1 MFLSE
6 LTLSWNASYDCRLFE
21 AAGDDSTGAGLLHR
35 FEMMSLVVL
44 IFCVWC
50 GVYFTLDSEA
60 CSTQAGWC
68 TFLALLVVG
77 SNVVLL
83 AALTGRFCAA
93 WCARNHVKERLT
105 GCGRKLGRL
114 FSSSS
119 GSSSSSTSS
128 SSRSSA
134 GGHQS
139 AALGRGAGGHSN
151 STSTVDLD
159 MSCAGIELRVNPFSR
174 EGRENDEEGEGA
186 IRP

>member
-1 MFLSE
+1 MFIVAVHAHDM
-6 LTLSWNASYDCRLFE
+6 NKPF
-21 AAGDDSTGAGLLHR
+21 GDDSTGAGLLHR

-93 WCARNHVKERLT
+93 WCARNHVNKRLT
-105 GCGRKLGRL
+105 GWGRKLGGL

-119 GSSSSSTSS
+119 S
-128 SSRSSA
+128 SSRFSA

-139 AALGRGAGGHSN
+139 AALGRGPGGHSN

-159 MSCAGIELRVNPFSR
+159 MSCAGIELQVNPFSR
-174 EGRENDEEGEGA
+174 EEREDDEEGEGA
-186 IRP
+186 LP